1 MTRGNKLACFGLF
14 SPLPFWTQSVA
25 ELKKLVSSAH
35 GVIMDW
41 MCSWTW
47 DALRCSENI
56 YLCDQS
62 IIHKY
67 QSFLYKMF
75 LKQDWEL
82 VIFNPRWNKRGHRR
96 QRPQWEELTPGKEAR
111 ITLSSFS
118 EFLGEIFFFSWMRS
132 YKVICK
138 PRNQTW
144 GLVLKTRKKKN
155 YMIFINISLRKIT
168 TKEASAGIEYFV
180 SVMSWDSYLLGL
192 SRLLSMEGW

>member
-1 MTRGNKLACFGLF
+1 MTRGDKLACFSLF
-14 SPLPFWTQSVA
+14 FPLPFWTQSVA

-41 MCSWTW
+41 ICSWTW

-82 VIFNPRWNKRGHRR
+82 VIFNSRWNKRGHRR
-96 QRPQWEELTPGKEAR
+96 QGPQWEELTPVKEAR
-111 ITLSSFS
+111 MTLSSFS
-118 EFLGEIFFFSWMRS
+118 EFLGEIFFFLGWDLIKL
-132 YKVICK
+132 YANPEIKHEV
-138 PRNQTW
+138 W
-144 GLVLKTRKKKN
+144 YLRKRKN
-155 YMIFINISLRKIT
+155 CMIFISISLRKST
-168 TKEASAGIEYFV
+168 TKEVSAGVEYFV
-180 SVMSWDSYLLGL
+180 SVMSWDPYLLGL